1 MYGFMNFNVCK
12 NRMHFKKCT
21 NSKFALAMEN
31 NSSRNLQNAYKFQS
45 AVTQVKKK
53 SAGMLHYS
61 LASKPLHLH
70 DGKSLCG
77 SKYLTAWAKERA
89 VEYEKDIQTR

>member
-1 MYGFMNFNVCK
+1 
-12 NRMHFKKCT
+12 
-21 NSKFALAMEN
+21 MEN
-31 NSSRNLQNAYKFQS
+31 NSSRNLQNAYTFQS

-53 SAGMLHYS
+53 SADMLHHS

-77 SKYLTAWAKERA
+77 SKYLTA
-89 VEYEKDIQTR
+89 